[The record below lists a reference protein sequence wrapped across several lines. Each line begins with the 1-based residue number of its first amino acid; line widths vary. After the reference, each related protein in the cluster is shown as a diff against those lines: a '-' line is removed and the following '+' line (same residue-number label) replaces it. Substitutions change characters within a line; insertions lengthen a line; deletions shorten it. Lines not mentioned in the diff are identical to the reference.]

1 MTQLAFVFPGQGS
14 QQLGMLADVAE
25 QYPLIRQT
33 FGEAS
38 DALGLIYGNYAK
50 KTKPNS
56 IKPKIRSLYY
66 LLQVLPYGV
75 YGKPLMVQNLHI

>member
-1 MTQLAFVFPGQGS
+1 MTHLAFVFPGQGS

-38 DALGLIYGNYAK
+38 DALGLDLWQLCQENEAELN
-50 KTKPNS
+50 KTE
-56 IKPKIRSLYY
+56 IRNLYY

-75 YGKPLMVQNLHI
+75 CGKPLMVQNLHI